1 MKNTGSLQ
9 STAQAEGRKL
19 QAQRGPG
26 DSEQVSCAK
35 IPSVVMNGEISSKCN
50 IPHRHSIS
58 EREHELRFSLAN
70 NFTLFISSQKRSSH
84 RRLCDGKQ
92 H

>member
-70 NFTLFISSQKRSSH
+70 NFTLFISSQK
-84 RRLCDGKQ
+84 
-92 H
+92 